1 MLKKKTLVHHTRRVS
16 HGTVS
21 GRRPNFK
28 CLFILSHGLVTPR
41 DLIGPSPAREGH
53 VCAEPRPR
61 SWRPCRPPQ
70 AGLLAP
76 PAAAPL
82 LVLARRLQGHKPH
95 RLPEA
100 PEIPGVAVRVQHWF
114 QRARRTGSRA
124 AARYRR
130 ADGRNRGTAHRRLRG
145 DDVCAAL
152 GLVPAPVTRETPA
165 GRGADRE
172 EAAPPEPRARRGPD
186 PRPDAGPTRADA
198 EARRPSPRRPGPQHP
213 RPGPLPKSRAANRP
227 EGASEPVSRLR
238 PDGGCGC
245 RSRGGAQGA
254 ATPAT
259 PARFLGHD
267 TAQLASAGTRGREG
281 LTSYRVEKAPTDRVP
296 GRPAAGG
303 TGAHSSRRRGSAGG
317 REGARREQPRGLLRP
332 LRAGSAGAGLGAGS
346 ALRAGPSHP
355 SSGCASGTIPRP
367 RPCGVGTTG
376 TARPSYSQC
385 AALLGTDRRPAEDKA
400 KR

>member
-21 GRRPNFK
+21 GRHPNFK

-100 PEIPGVAVRVQHWF
+100 PEIPGVAVRVQPWF

-186 PRPDAGPTRADA
+186 P
-198 EARRPSPRRPGPQHP
+198 
-213 RPGPLPKSRAANRP
+213 
-227 EGASEPVSRLR
+227 
-238 PDGGCGC
+238 
-245 RSRGGAQGA
+245 
-254 ATPAT
+254 
-259 PARFLGHD
+259 
-267 TAQLASAGTRGREG
+267 
-281 LTSYRVEKAPTDRVP
+281 
-296 GRPAAGG
+296 
-303 TGAHSSRRRGSAGG
+303 SRRRGPTTEPPA
-317 REGARREQPRGLLRP
+317 PRTP
-332 LRAGSAGAGLGAGS
+332 A
-346 ALRAGPSHP
+346 P
-355 SSGCASGTIPRP
+355 SSGASSEEPRGQQARGRERAGLPAAAGRRLRVQVPRRSAGRGDAGDARSVPRP
-367 RPCGVGTTG
+367 RHRTTRVGRN
-376 TARPSYSQC
+376 AR
-385 AALLGTDRRPAEDKA
+385 ARRTH
-400 KR
+400 